1 MAENISMHYLVF
13 PMICMLFYPD
23 IVNTSHLVV
32 AVSQKYQ
39 YFKKL
44 ETATLSQL
52 IHVCSIP
59 VQASI
64 FLLQPPGL
72 RQTCQE
78 WQTPKWSP
86 SFEKSYPEIKKFFK
100 MITDIL
106 CQIQLAYHSNMYIYL
121 VILRFNFSVA

>member
-1 MAENISMHYLVF
+1 MAQKYFDALPFF
-13 PMICMLFYPD
+13 PMICTLCYPE

-44 ETATLSQL
+44 ETAMLSQL
-52 IHVCSIP
+52 ICSVP

-86 SFEKSYPEIKKFFK
+86 SFEKSYPEIKKIFK
-100 MITDIL
+100 IITDIL
-106 CQIQLAYHSNMYIYL
+106 CQIQLACHSNMYIYL
-121 VILRFNFSVA
+121 IILRFKI

>member
-1 MAENISMHYLVF
+1 MHYLVF
-13 PMICMLFYPD
+13 PMICTLCYPD

-44 ETATLSQL
+44 ETATLLQL
-52 IHVCSIP
+52 ICSVP

-64 FLLQPPGL
+64 FLLQPPGQ

-78 WQTPKWSP
+78 WQIPKWSP
-86 SFEKSYPEIKKFFK
+86 SFEKSYPEINFYFK
-100 MITDIL
+100 MITDKL